1 MRSSAIRR
9 IFSSRWPSIT
19 MKELTSICQKNYSSS
34 MGRLN
39 TFGLFIE
46 KGLEFLLAKKGFLS
60 FIVPNTLLTQ
70 EYYQSLRK
78 TILKFRLDS
87 ITAYQYPVFDNA
99 VVETV
104 VLVIQNIGQTGN
116 KIDIIHCDNKTMNFQ
131 IHQIEQNIYLDTHSN
146 AFLVKIDKSI
156 FKLKA
161 KLDKAGLLLKELVNI
176 NQAIALKYDRSKS
189 LFKDRKAANYKP
201 VIDGRNIQRY
211 TLDWDGY
218 YLAYDVKKIHSCKRT
233 DIFEAKEKIF
243 FRRVGDRLIAT
254 YDNAQFY
261 ALNTLVVITLF
272 EETSVSLKYLLGL
285 LNSHLL
291 NFYYLTYLKSTK
303 KVFSEIQARQL
314 AEIPIRIIDFSNPSE
329 KAIHDKLVSL
339 VDRMLDL
346 HKKKNSMPPSSERE
360 KVEREIAV
368 TDEKIDNIV
377 YGLYGVREE
386 ERKVIE
392 SE

>member
-1 MRSSAIRR
+1 M
-9 IFSSRWPSIT
+9 
-19 MKELTSICQKNYSSS
+19 
-34 MGRLN
+34 
-39 TFGLFIE
+39 
-46 KGLEFLLAKKGFLS
+46 
-60 FIVPNTLLTQ
+60 PNTLLTQ